1 MRARTA
7 NDRCLQLIEAAC
19 VNTLHFSDEQVRK
32 YTSEPG
38 AAANYAATRIM
49 SQCRCV
55 AVGTHD
61 FGQWQEERIVVRA
74 YTIPEKL
81 TDPITLTQDCWAYM
95 RGNKLVV
102 DFDKDS
108 VLVLRHS
115 VRQEPTFSTRLP
127 PVVSRTYHSLLAIS
141 PQALVR
147 LAHAGIWPETI
158 VRDINKIDN
167 KVIYA

>member
-1 MRARTA
+1 MKTLTE

-38 AAANYAATRIM
+38 AATSYAATRIM

-55 AVGTHD
+55 TVGTHD

-81 TDPITLTQDCWAYM
+81 TEPIALTPGSEAYLYH
-95 RGNKLVV
+95 GKKLIV
-102 DFDKDS
+102 DFEKDS
-108 VLVLRHS
+108 VLV
-115 VRQEPTFSTRLP
+115 VRLEACEKPTYSARLP
-127 PVVSRTYHSLLAIS
+127 PVVARTYYSLLAIS

-147 LAHAGIWPETI
+147 LAHAGIWPET
-158 VRDINKIDN
+158 VARHLTTLTN
-167 KVIYA
+167 